1 MTRAKDVSTPVAPPV
16 HPPDP
21 ATLTFIFSLL
31 TAGAIVAFW
40 ALDTAQTL
48 SGLIVKHTGLA
59 RTHGLTEEAWIA
71 TLSACAADRK
81 CGPWLS
87 TQFRTGMG
95 GIYWSFLLPFITT
108 PIVVKYAPK
117 KKIVAAKDPGLA
129 TWEKKEKM
137 TKFLQG
143 SEDLEDPFMAFMG
156 YLKSGTVGGE
166 FDAKDLPPMFI
177 PREDWCQNTLVWGG
191 IRSGKTTS
199 FFQPNIFL
207 AAHLGMSCVVFDVK
221 WPQKDSGFFETIG
234 YWHARGRRVVLLA
247 PFENYGT
254 RVNLL
259 AGVNSFSDALEVA
272 DAVFPPPEFQEERGK
287 HYNDKKRFFIASM
300 VWLLRTEKGDS
311 ATFRDVLDYALLP
324 DDRLMEWLETIRN
337 TEAKSIIMSYREAG
351 EQKFAED
358 KNGIISALKVF
369 FNESVVYNTSGG
381 EDAINLEECVEKPT
395 LTVVGINMKNMMDG
409 SGEVLF
415 RLYKRM
421 IDKAAMNVAER
432 QGGKLRNHL
441 AIFLDE
447 FPSIGR
453 LNYMMRAMGALRSF
467 NISHHLGIQND
478 AQSQLVYG
486 ELYWK
491 AISTNVVARVIM
503 FPRGINGDDAHK
515 VSQTIGRTT
524 ASEIGYSGSH
534 HINPLSMDGSTG
546 ASSRLV
552 ERDLLAFEEFSS
564 FTLGEAVIRMNGQQP
579 IRAQLCPMGMKTV
592 EGSGIKPG
600 SRPNVLYPLFADTV
614 RRCPGGLIAYTNRI
628 IQSGEL
634 RGKRASLEN
643 SPQAPAPESQI
654 TAQTEEARAGASSPL
669 PGDAEVFE
677 MFKMVDTATGE
688 GLHPG
693 QEQSE
698 KPEEAKEPEHEQ
710 AAQPASPGKAPRAH
724 LPKPEQ
730 SPPPQPEAVRAQ
742 APAQLPAKPTR
753 GVNLDPQQA
762 WTWVRACME
771 KYIEVLVL
779 DEGETINVRIDKE
792 HPERLNGEETIQ
804 PMIVGGLLERNKT
817 GLEVRLSKDVMREM
831 PEDLRQE
838 LIDFPEARGVY
849 LWLER
854 NPHMID
860 GTPERE
866 AYVAKCQATK
876 AEVHGPEVYRREDD
890 MLACSRTAI
899 REMLRNTGNLR
910 FPTKRLSSRDF
921 DLIPVGSL
929 RATAEAIRLA
939 RAEGEKTP
947 PRKLSRRERQRN
959 LMSGIRVESVT
970 PSEGN
975 MET

>member
-1 MTRAKDVSTPVAPPV
+1 MTRPKDASTPVAPPV
-16 HPPDP
+16 NLPDP
-21 ATLTFIFSLL
+21 VTLTFVFSLL
-31 TAGAIVAFW
+31 IAGAIVAFW

-48 SGLIVKHTGLA
+48 SELIVKHTGLA
-59 RTHGLTEEAWIA
+59 RTHGLTKDAWIA
-71 TLSACAADRK
+71 TLSACSADRK
-81 CGPWLS
+81 CSPWLS
-87 TQFRTGMG
+87 TQFRAGMG
-95 GIYWSFLLPFITT
+95 GIYWSFLLPLITT
-108 PIVVKYAPK
+108 PLAIKYAPK
-117 KKIVAAKDPGLA
+117 KKVVAAKDPGLA

-143 SEDLEDPFMAFMG
+143 NEDPEDPFMAFMG

-166 FDAKDLPPMFI
+166 FDAKHLPPLFI

-234 YWHARGRRVVLLA
+234 YWHVRGRRVVLLA

-421 IDKAAMNVAER
+421 MDKAAMNVAER

-579 IRAQLCPMGMKTV
+579 IRAQLCPMSMKTV

-600 SRPNVLYPLFADTV
+600 SRPNVLYPLFQDTI
-614 RRCPGGLIAYTNRI
+614 RHCPGGLIAYTNRI

-634 RGKRASLEN
+634 NGKKGSQKEEKPAVT
-643 SPQAPAPESQI
+643 PAPS
-654 TAQTEEARAGASSPL
+654 EAEVSPPPL
-669 PGDAEVFE
+669 DDAELFSVLNI
-677 MFKMVDTATGE
+677 VDSAHGQGTE
-688 GLHPG
+688 PG
-693 QEQSE
+693 QEQIDES
-698 KPEEAKEPEHEQ
+698 KSQGQVKE
-710 AAQPASPGKAPRAH
+710 
-724 LPKPEQ
+724 
-730 SPPPQPEAVRAQ
+730 V
-742 APAQLPAKPTR
+742 APAPTSSLVPEPGQNPMPAKPAPVPVTQVQATASKA
-753 GVNLDPQQA
+753 GSVNLDPQQA
-762 WTWVRACME
+762 WVWLRSCMG
-771 KYIEVLVL
+771 KYIEVSVM
-779 DEGETINVRIDKE
+779 DEGDTINVKIDSDSPKA
-792 HPERLNGEETIQ
+792 LNGEETIK
-804 PMIVGGLLERNKT
+804 PMIIGGLLERTKT
-817 GLEVRLSKDVMREM
+817 GLEVRLSKEVMREM
-831 PEDLRQE
+831 PQDLREE

-866 AYVAKCQATK
+866 AFIAKCRAANK
-876 AEVHGPEVYRREDD
+876 EAPGPEVYRREDETI
-890 MLACSRTAI
+890 ACSRTAI

-910 FPTKRLSSRDF
+910 FPTKRVFSRDF
-921 DLIPVGSL
+921 DLIPVSSL
-929 RATAEAIRLA
+929 QGTAAAIRQA
-939 RAEGEKTP
+939 RAEGEKTS
-947 PRKLSRRERQRN
+947 PRNPSRRERKRN
-959 LMSGIRVESVT
+959 PMTGIRVEGVHTENAT
-970 PSEGN
+970 PSEGT